1 MLGVAYKKGG
11 SLKGR
16 GSLQRAGGAYFPLEL
31 EVSLIY
37 MFLPK
42 NILEHSISFHPV
54 PSPSSMFQGV
64 TCTGFV
70 TFCHLLEHSG
80 SFLAHSN
87 RFSIILAYSWD
98 IPFPCLLVVLILS
111 YLIDYLG

>member
-1 MLGVAYKKGG
+1 
-11 SLKGR
+11 
-16 GSLQRAGGAYFPLEL
+16 
-31 EVSLIY
+31 
-37 MFLPK
+37 
-42 NILEHSISFHPV
+42 
-54 PSPSSMFQGV
+54 MFQGV

-80 SFLAHSN
+80 SFLAHSS

-111 YLIDYLG
+111 YLINYWAKIINNAMVIPRSDSGLGLNIPELILYHHGSGVTLQRQLNKHFSY

>member
-11 SLKGR
+11 VCLKGR
-16 GSLQRAGGAYFPLEL
+16 GCLLRAGGAYFSLEL

-42 NILEHSISFHPV
+42 NILEHSISFYPV

-80 SFLAHSN
+80 SFLP
-87 RFSIILAYSWD
+87 ILTGSPLFWLIPGIFHFLVSW
-98 IPFPCLLVVLILS
+98 
-111 YLIDYLG
+111 